1 MSCIE
6 DARKALEEKKTYYT
20 WQQGFLQLFEAVRD
34 NKPFIMNVYHC
45 VDREQVEKYLNPLV
59 DNLLM
64 GVIEEQAAGM
74 TVRDEDK
81 QFIAKVYAYSFVG
94 LMLDWIRDDMKD
106 DPEELVKKFAMVIQ
120 GDLAGALS
128 RFKI

>member
-1 MSCIE
+1 M
-6 DARKALEEKKTYYT
+6 
-20 WQQGFLQLFEAVRD
+20 
-34 NKPFIMNVYHC
+34 
-45 VDREQVEKYLNPLV
+45 YLNPLV
-59 DNLLM
+59 DDLLM